1 MDSFYIIVLSV
12 AVGILIILLTF
23 IGIGLRKNGGFGT
36 SQGGAWP
43 PIESTCPDYWMID
56 PSDKKSCV
64 IPPIDQSNPD
74 KVPRNT
80 GSIYKN
86 NSIDS
91 GFSSATRGFD
101 ASNKKI
107 DFTDPYYTACN
118 KQSWAKKWGIYW
130 DGYTNYNG
138 CS

>member
-1 MDSFYIIVLSV
+1 MDLFYIIVLSI

-23 IGIGLRKNGGFGT
+23 IGIGLRKNGGFGA

-43 PIESTCPDYWMID
+43 PIESACPDYWTVDSSD
-56 PSDKKSCV
+56 PKYCIV
-64 IPPIDQSNPD
+64 PPIDQSTGL
-74 KVPRNT
+74 VPRNT
-80 GSIYKN
+80 GSIYKD

-91 GFSSATRGFD
+91 GFSSATRAYD

-118 KQSWAKKWGIYW
+118 KKSWAKKWGVYW

-138 CS
+138 CK